1 MRKKNVK
8 LEWYVL
14 EHDFNSKNII
24 NYNVLAHID
33 IDDLHKR
40 VVKKKE
46 IKNVEELK
54 VFLRNKMFYHFGS
67 RAEHEIMVGG
77 LFSNE
82 EEYEKIDAFR
92 QIEMNLDQM
101 TDYVNRK
108 LEIFVW

>member
-1 MRKKNVK
+1 MRKNNIK

-14 EHDFNSKNII
+14 EHDFNSKSIKNSNILE
-24 NYNVLAHID
+24 YLD
-33 IDDLHKR
+33 IEDLHKS

-46 IKNVEELK
+46 IKNIEELK
-54 VFLRNKMFYHFGS
+54 DYLRGEMFYYLHS

-77 LFSNE
+77 LFSKE

-101 TDYVNRK
+101 TEYVNKK
-108 LEIFVW
+108 LEIFN